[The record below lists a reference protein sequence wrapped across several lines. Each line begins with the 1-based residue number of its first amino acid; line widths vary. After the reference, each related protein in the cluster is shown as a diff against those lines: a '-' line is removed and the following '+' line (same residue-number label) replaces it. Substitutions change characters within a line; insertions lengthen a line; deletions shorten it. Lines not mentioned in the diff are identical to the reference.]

1 MARGVRRADIDLVI
15 GNAGQA
21 NQLMINDGS
30 GHFAEDTGSAIATG
44 TGYTNALAAADVDGD
59 GGAWDAH
66 SAHGG

>member
-15 GNAGQA
+15 GNLGHA

-44 TGYTNALAAADVDGD
+44 TDFTRAVAAADVDGD

-66 SAHGG
+66 TAHGV